1 MTADVLLERA
11 GPLGAVLDRLDRRLV
26 AVVDGDGWAGAAL
39 VDTTV
44 EGSGFA
50 WLAREFGLSSFDVDV
65 VAVALAPELDA
76 RYERAFA
83 LLQEDPARGRPTV
96 DAVLTLLC
104 AGADERSVHRAR
116 FAADAPLRQHKLIEL
131 VADPRDA
138 APPDRARYVVVDP
151 RIVDALISD
160 RGGDGRL
167 AAAARV
173 RAAGQLTDLTERIT
187 PRAAWADL
195 VLPDDT
201 TAVLREI
208 CAAVTGRE
216 RVLGRWGFAEKLSR
230 GTGCAALF
238 SGPPGTGKTMA
249 AEVVAGEL
257 GLGLYR
263 IDLARVVDKYIGET
277 EKNLK
282 RIFAAAESA
291 DAVLLFDEADVLIG
305 KRSEVRDA
313 HDRYANLEI
322 GYLLQAM
329 ESYRGLAILGT
340 NLRHHLDE
348 AFVRRLAF
356 AAHFPF
362 PDEASR
368 RRIWAQIWPSRAP
381 LSDDVDVELLAGR
394 YPLGG
399 GNIKNCALAAA
410 YLAGDG
416 PICLRHV
423 LQAVRREYQK
433 MGKQLS
439 EAEFQP

>member
-1 MTADVLLERA
+1 MPAGVLL
-11 GPLGAVLDRLDRRLV
+11 GAALDRLDRRLV
-26 AVVDGDGWAGAAL
+26 EVVDAAGWSGAAL
-39 VDTTV
+39 VDTAA

-50 WLAREFGLSSFDVDV
+50 WLANKFGLSSVDVDV
-65 VAVALAPELDA
+65 LVVALAPELDA

-96 DAVLTLLC
+96 DTMLTVLC
-104 AGADERSVHRAR
+104 ANADERSALRAR
-116 FAADAPLRQHKLIEL
+116 FAADAPLRRHNLVEL

-151 RIVDALISD
+151 QIVDALVGD

-167 AAAARV
+167 AAAARA
-173 RAAGQLTDLTERIT
+173 RATDRLAGLTEPIT
-187 PRAAWADL
+187 PAAVWDDL
-195 VLPDDT
+195 VLPGDT
-201 TAVLREI
+201 TTVLHEI
-208 CAAVTGRE
+208 CAAVAGRD

-230 GTGCAALF
+230 GTGIAALF

-282 RIFAAAESA
+282 RIFAAAEAA
-291 DAVLLFDEADVLIG
+291 DAILLFDEADVIIG

-329 ESYRGLAILGT
+329 ESYRGLAILAT

-356 AAHFPF
+356 AVHFPF

-368 RRIWAQIWPSRAP
+368 RLIWAQIWPSRAP
-381 LSDDVDVELLAGR
+381 LATDVDVELLARR

-416 PICLRHV
+416 PISLRHV
-423 LQAVRREYQK
+423 LWAVRREYQK

>member
-1 MTADVLLERA
+1 MAEEL
-11 GPLGAVLDRLDRRLV
+11 VLDRLDRRLV
-26 AVVDGDGWAGAAL
+26 DVVEGTGWQGAELA
-39 VDTTV
+39 DTTV

-50 WLAREFGLSSFDVDV
+50 WLAGEFGLSPFDVDV
-65 VAVALAPELDA
+65 LVVALAPEVDA

-96 DAVLTLLC
+96 DVVLTLLC
-104 AGADERSVHRAR
+104 ANADDRHACLAR
-116 FAADAPLRQHKLIEL
+116 FAADAPLRRHGLVEL
-131 VADPRDA
+131 VADPRDV
-138 APPDRARYVVVDP
+138 APPTRARYVVVDAG
-151 RIVDALISD
+151 IVDALVGD
-160 RGGDGRL
+160 RGGDGQL
-167 AAAARV
+167 AAAARM
-173 RAAGQLTDLTERIT
+173 RAASRLTDLTEQIT
-187 PRAAWADL
+187 PRAGWADL

-201 TAVLREI
+201 TAALREI
-208 CAAVTGRE
+208 CATVAGRD
-216 RVLGRWGFAEKLSR
+216 RVLGTWGFAEKLSR
-230 GTGCAALF
+230 GTGIAALF

-282 RIFAAAESA
+282 RIFTAAEEA
-291 DAVLLFDEADVLIG
+291 DAVLLFDEADVLVG
-305 KRSEVRDA
+305 KRSEVRDS

-356 AAHFPF
+356 AVHFPF

-368 RRIWAQIWPSRAP
+368 RRIWAQIWPGRAP
-381 LSDDVDVELLAGR
+381 LSDDVDIDLLAGR

-416 PICLRHV
+416 PIRLRHV